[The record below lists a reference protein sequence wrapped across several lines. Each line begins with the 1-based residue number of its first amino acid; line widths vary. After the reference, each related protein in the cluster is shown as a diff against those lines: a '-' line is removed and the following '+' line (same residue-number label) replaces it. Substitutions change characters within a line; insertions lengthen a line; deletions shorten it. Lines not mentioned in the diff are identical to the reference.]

1 MGFQEAFQEQS
12 DLEEDFGSKFDGFGQ
27 IFGWIFAS
35 VLQAKVHHVSFDLD
49 ILEVR
54 SVPLFTG
61 RNGVR
66 DKDKPC
72 ENHKFYVATCD
83 YKHTMSEP

>member
-1 MGFQEAFQEQS
+1 LGFQEAFQEQS
-12 DLEEDFGSKFDGFGQ
+12 DLEEDFGSKFGGFGE

-35 VLQAKVHHVSFDLD
+35 VLQAKVHHVSFDFD

-66 DKDKPC
+66 NIGSLCKK
-72 ENHKFYVATCD
+72 
-83 YKHTMSEP
+83 